1 MTGAGFPNN
10 PNNYL
15 IGAIVIGRN
24 EGSRLIACLK
34 SLSQLSQKVVY
45 VDSGSTDE
53 SIASTKALNIEVLA
67 LDLTQPFTAARAR
80 NVGAVHLLKLYPAIQ
95 YIQFVDGDCAVDVNW
110 LNKALKFLQQNTN
123 VAVVCGRRRERFP
136 KNSIYN
142 YQCDLEWNTPVGEA
156 KACGGDCLVRVSAF
170 KAVKGYRDSLIAGE
184 EPEMCL
190 RLRYLGWK
198 IWRIDAEMTLH
209 DANILRFSQWWRRSM
224 RTGYAYAEGTNLHG
238 ATLERHWLRESMRS
252 AFWGILLP
260 VVILILA
267 IFNTR
272 YAVLLVLIYPL
283 QWIRLANQCKNLH
296 KKYGLSLLLVLSKF
310 AEGFGLMKYLFNKL
324 FNQRGELIEY
334 K

>member
-1 MTGAGFPNN
+1 M
-10 PNNYL
+10 
-15 IGAIVIGRN
+15 
-24 EGSRLIACLK
+24 
-34 SLSQLSQKVVY
+34 
-45 VDSGSTDE
+45 
-53 SIASTKALNIEVLA
+53 
-67 LDLTQPFTAARAR
+67 
-80 NVGAVHLLKLYPAIQ
+80 
-95 YIQFVDGDCAVDVNW
+95 
-110 LNKALKFLQQNTN
+110 
-123 VAVVCGRRRERFP
+123 
-136 KNSIYN
+136 
-142 YQCDLEWNTPVGEA
+142 
-156 KACGGDCLVRVSAF
+156 RVSAF